1 MKIQSGKI
9 ILRGTDEQKTE
20 PVTTKNRRALTSS
33 VLLALLLTASGG
45 YAGCQTYTTGVK
57 QSVSRANET
66 SAIAVLRSVA
76 LAQQTYSVSNGGKY
90 GTFQQL
96 GDDGFLDQSINPT
109 NPEVKEYSL
118 TMEVN
123 DKPGQ
128 EFYSCNANPKGAA
141 DMLGRHFYIDSTSR
155 DLHVN
160 PTQPATARD
169 PTYQP

>member
-1 MKIQSGKI
+1 MNK
-9 ILRGTDEQKTE
+9 RTE
-20 PVTTKNRRALTSS
+20 SLTTNNRRVLTS
-33 VLLALLLTASGG
+33 LLLITFLLSASIG
-45 YAGCQTYTTGVK
+45 YTSCQTYTTGLK

-66 SAIAVLRSVA
+66 SAIAVLRSIA

-96 GDDGFLDQSINPT
+96 ADGGFLDRSINPA

-123 DKPGQ
+123 DKPGE
-128 EFYSCNANPKGAA
+128 EFYSCNANPKGGGE
-141 DMLGRHFYIDSTSR
+141 MIGRHFYIDSTSR
-155 DLHVN
+155 ELHVN
-160 PTQPATARD
+160 PARPATADD